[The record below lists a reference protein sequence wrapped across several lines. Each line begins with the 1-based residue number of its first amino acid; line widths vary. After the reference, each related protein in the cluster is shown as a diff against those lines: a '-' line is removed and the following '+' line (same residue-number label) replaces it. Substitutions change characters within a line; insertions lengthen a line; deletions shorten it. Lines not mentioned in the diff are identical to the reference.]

1 VISWSNSG
9 PNACPA
15 SQKIQQFRVKHSSDV
30 LALGLLKEHYG
41 NQRSTVGRNLT
52 GFHSTRIMR
61 QENIWMQT
69 GPCNENN
76 GSLHSLEFEA
86 VVQQYYQ
93 PLYQFAFSL
102 ARSQADACDLT
113 QHTFYTWRLKG
124 QQLRDPSKVKAW
136 LFTTLH
142 RAFLQ
147 TRRRETRFPHYEL
160 DQVDSELPWISPDD
174 AGQLDSANVLGA
186 LAKIDDIFRA
196 PLALFYLEDCSYK
209 EIALILNVPLGTV
222 KSRIARGIAQL
233 QKLLAP
239 SEYCGE
245 RAAA

>member
-1 VISWSNSG
+1 
-9 PNACPA
+9 
-15 SQKIQQFRVKHSSDV
+15 
-30 LALGLLKEHYG
+30 
-41 NQRSTVGRNLT
+41 
-52 GFHSTRIMR
+52 
-61 QENIWMQT
+61 MQT
-69 GPCNENN
+69 GPFSDNN
-76 GSLHSLEFEA
+76 GSALHLEFED
-86 VVQQYYQ
+86 VVQRYYQ
-93 PLYQFAFSL
+93 SLYQFAFSL
-102 ARSQADACDLT
+102 TRSQADACDLT

-124 QQLRDPSKVKAW
+124 EQLRDRSKVKAW

-174 AGQLDSANVLGA
+174 AGELDSANVLGA

-196 PLALFYLEDCSYK
+196 PLALFYLDDCPYK
-209 EIALILNVPLGTV
+209 EIALILNIPLGTV

-233 QKLLAP
+233 KKLLAP
-239 SEYCGE
+239 DEYCAQ